1 MATTAAADNQ
11 HLILPTLSL
20 TCKPP
25 ESVQGNQEFTA
36 FVNLLWCL
44 VETRHAYFGIHMSSG
59 IAESKREKISSGY
72 EKQEEKMHY
81 M

>member
-1 MATTAAADNQ
+1 MATTTAADNQ
-11 HLILPTLSL
+11 RLILPTLPL

-25 ESVQGNQEFTA
+25 EIVQGNREFTA

-44 VETRHAYFGIHMSSG
+44 IETWHAYFGIRMSSG
-59 IAESKREKISSGY
+59 IAENMREKISTGY
-72 EKQEEKMHY
+72 EKQEEKMHF